1 MSDNQVQDGGAEEKA
16 VEAQLEAQLDAKRA
30 ELATLQAGRE
40 KSRRR
45 AELQEAIAETE
56 RQCREE
62 AALAAAEATFGPV
75 GKRINTLP
83 TVDGLVIVKMGDGI
97 KVRIWA
103 DKHGANPS
111 VQACRELVRP
121 CVVHPPLEEFDEIV
135 KERPMVLVGA
145 AGKVLELAGIG
156 SKETGGK

>member
-1 MSDNQVQDGGAEEKA
+1 MSDYVVQAVDAEKE
-16 VEAQLEAQLDAKRA
+16 LEEQLDAKRA

-45 AELQEAIAETE
+45 ANLQEEIAETE
-56 RQCREE
+56 RKCKEE
-62 AALAAAEATFGPV
+62 AALSEAEGKYGPI
-75 GKRINTLP
+75 GKRIATLD

-103 DKHGANPS
+103 DKHGANPTT
-111 VQACRELVRP
+111 QACRELVRP
-121 CVVHPPLEEFDEIV
+121 CVVHPSVEVFDEMV
-135 KERPMVLVGA
+135 KERPMILVSV

-156 SKETGGK
+156 GKEIGGK